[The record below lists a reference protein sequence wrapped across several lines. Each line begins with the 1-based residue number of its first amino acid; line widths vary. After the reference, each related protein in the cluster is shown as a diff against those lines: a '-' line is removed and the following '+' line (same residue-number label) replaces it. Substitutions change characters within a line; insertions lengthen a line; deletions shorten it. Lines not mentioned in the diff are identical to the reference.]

1 MSSKKIS
8 LTGEVHIST
17 GSVYTT
23 VDALEA
29 MKVIGVAYGL
39 YSHAEECRDQRVMLD
54 EGGDHPALVVQEDVS
69 HHGSPLWET
78 VRTLTDDPR
87 QIQRYLAFRDT
98 LKMMREMDRE
108 QERPP
113 WSTMPCTLAA
123 SWASLLTRPALVLL
137 FGKPRST
144 LSPGAASA

>member
-17 GSVYTT
+17 GSICTT
-23 VDALEA
+23 VDALET
-29 MKVIGVAYGL
+29 MKCIGLAYGL
-39 YSHAEECRDQRVMLD
+39 YSHAEEFRDQRVMLD

-69 HHGSPLWET
+69 RHGSPLWET

-98 LKMMREMDRE
+98 LKMLREMDRE

-113 WSTMPCTLAA
+113 APVMAQQLQKKGGNSYE
-123 SWASLLTRPALVLL
+123 R
-137 FGKPRST
+137 
-144 LSPGAASA
+144 

>member
-39 YSHAEECRDQRVMLD
+39 YSHAEESRDQCVALD
-54 EGGDHPALVVQEDVS
+54 ESGDRPALVVQEDIS

-87 QIQRYLAFRDT
+87 QIQRYLDFRDT
-98 LKMMREMDRE
+98 LKMMREMDLERE
-108 QERPP
+108 RQPVPKQPSGSHSAPGDKKKRTAHER
-113 WSTMPCTLAA
+113 
-123 SWASLLTRPALVLL
+123 
-137 FGKPRST
+137 
-144 LSPGAASA
+144 

>member
-17 GSVYTT
+17 GSIYTT

-29 MKVIGVAYGL
+29 MKVIGAAYGL
-39 YSHAEECRDQRVMLD
+39 YDHAEEFRDQRVMLND
-54 EGGDHPALVVQEDVS
+54 GGDHPAIVVQEDVS

-78 VRTLTDDPR
+78 VRALTDDPR

-113 WSTMPCTLAA
+113 APQV
-123 SWASLLTRPALVLL
+123 PAQQPQKD
-137 FGKPRST
+137 GKKRHER
-144 LSPGAASA
+144 

>member
-1 MSSKKIS
+1 
-8 LTGEVHIST
+8 
-17 GSVYTT
+17 
-23 VDALEA
+23 
-29 MKVIGVAYGL
+29 
-39 YSHAEECRDQRVMLD
+39 MLD

-98 LKMMREMDRE
+98 LKMLREMDRE

-113 WSTMPCTLAA
+113 VPQT
-123 SWASLLTRPALVLL
+123 PALLPDP
-137 FGKPRST
+137 KKARKNRYER
-144 LSPGAASA
+144 

>member
-8 LTGEVHIST
+8 LAGEVHIST
-17 GSVYTT
+17 GGIYTT

-29 MKVIGVAYGL
+29 MKVIGMAYGL
-39 YSHAEECRDQRVMLD
+39 YDHAEEFRDQRVMLD
-54 EGGDHPALVVQEDVS
+54 EGGDHPALVVQENVS

-98 LKMMREMDRE
+98 LKMLREMDRE

-113 WSTMPCTLAA
+113 VPQT
-123 SWASLLTRPALVLL
+123 PALPPDP
-137 FGKPRST
+137 KKARKDRY
-144 LSPGAASA
+144 AR

>member
-17 GSVYTT
+17 GSIYTT

-29 MKVIGVAYGL
+29 MKCIGVAYGL
-39 YSHAEECRDQRVMLD
+39 YSHAEEFRGQRVMLD

-69 HHGSPLWET
+69 HHGTPLWET

-98 LKMMREMDRE
+98 LKMIQEVDRE
-108 QERPP
+108 QEHQPAPKQPP
-113 WSTMPCTLAA
+113 QKKGTKSYD
-123 SWASLLTRPALVLL
+123 R
-137 FGKPRST
+137 
-144 LSPGAASA
+144 

>member
-1 MSSKKIS
+1 MSNKKIS

-17 GSVYTT
+17 GSICTT

-29 MKVIGVAYGL
+29 MKCIGLAYGL
-39 YSHAEECRDQRVMLD
+39 YSHAEEVRDQRVMLD
-54 EGGDHPALVVQEDVS
+54 ESGERPALVVQEDIS

-87 QIQRYLAFRDT
+87 QIQRYLTFRDT
-98 LKMMREMDRE
+98 LKMLREMDRE

-113 WSTMPCTLAA
+113 VPQA
-123 SWASLLTRPALVLL
+123 PARQSKKD
-137 FGKPRST
+137 GKKHHER
-144 LSPGAASA
+144 

>member
-1 MSSKKIS
+1 MSSKTIS
-8 LTGEVHIST
+8 LAGEVHIST
-17 GSVYTT
+17 GSIYTT

-29 MKVIGVAYGL
+29 MKCIGLAYGL
-39 YSHAEECRDQRVMLD
+39 YSHAEEFRDQRVMLD

-69 HHGSPLWET
+69 RHGTPLWET
-78 VRTLTDDPR
+78 VRTLTNDPR

-113 WSTMPCTLAA
+113 VPQT
-123 SWASLLTRPALVLL
+123 PARDP
-137 FGKPRST
+137 KKDRNKYHDR
-144 LSPGAASA
+144 

>member
-1 MSSKKIS
+1 MSSKTIS
-8 LTGEVHIST
+8 LAGEVHIST
-17 GSVYTT
+17 GSIYTT

-29 MKVIGVAYGL
+29 MKCIGLAYGL
-39 YSHAEECRDQRVMLD
+39 YSHAEEFRDQRVMLD

-98 LKMMREMDRE
+98 LKMLREIDRE

-113 WSTMPCTLAA
+113 VPQAPVQQPKKDVKKHYE
-123 SWASLLTRPALVLL
+123 R
-137 FGKPRST
+137 
-144 LSPGAASA
+144 

>member
-29 MKVIGVAYGL
+29 MKCVGLAYGL
-39 YSHAEECRDQRVMLD
+39 YSHAEEVRDQRVMLD

-69 HHGSPLWET
+69 YHGSSQWET
-78 VRTLTDDPR
+78 VYTVTDDPK

-98 LKMMREMDRE
+98 LKMLREMDRE
-108 QERPP
+108 MERQPVP
-113 WSTMPCTLAA
+113 QA
-123 SWASLLTRPALVLL
+123 PARQPQ
-137 FGKPRST
+137 KDWKKHHER
-144 LSPGAASA
+144 